1 MQDLP
6 QATALGLV
14 PLAQPARNI
23 LLSYRHSDQLDDAVG
38 AWHGDCKRLLMAT
51 IMAEGWNGCSISEAA
66 LGVLL
71 LLPPSS
77 QLLMD
82 EVTIAPPSGDIEGLR
97 DESLQASS

>member
-1 MQDLP
+1 
-6 QATALGLV
+6 
-14 PLAQPARNI
+14 
-23 LLSYRHSDQLDDAVG
+23 
-38 AWHGDCKRLLMAT
+38 MAT
-51 IMAEGWNGCSISEAA
+51 IMAEGWNGCSIADAA